1 MERSQLLELLP
12 CYLCGDLPPEMM
24 EQVRLALQ
32 TDPEALAALGG
43 LRQSQEHCAESLL
56 LSPPPDI
63 AWEQP
68 LTAPSSIGR
77 PWFALAAV
85 AVAVFALGVLLLP
98 SLSSPV
104 GALVDVASVH
114 EAQPLDHSG
123 FVSTRDARQLEKAF
137 ESQGL
142 DPMMAMVADLSHL
155 DLQLVGGHVVGNGT
169 VVVYVDGAGRPF
181 ECHMAMD
188 APSGEPDRVLSAD
201 GQPDLEVYGM
211 GDATAVVWRE
221 HGMICVLVSEHH
233 ALVVALAQAKV
244 WKA

>member
-12 CYLCGDLPPEMM
+12 CYLCGDLPPEAM
-24 EQVRLALQ
+24 EQVRLALEA
-32 TDPEALAALGG
+32 DPEALVALGG
-43 LRQSQEHCAESLL
+43 LRRVQEHCAESLMQG
-56 LSPPPDI
+56 PPPELK
-63 AWEQP
+63 WEEP
-68 LTAPSSIGR
+68 APAPSTIGR
-77 PWFALAAV
+77 PWAALAAV
-85 AVAVFALGVLLLP
+85 AVAVFALGVFLLP

-104 GALVDVASVH
+104 GALVEVSAVH
-114 EAQPLDHSG
+114 EAEPLSHGS
-123 FVSTRDARQLEKAF
+123 FIAARDARQLEKAF

-155 DLQLVGGHVVGNGT
+155 ELQLVGGHVVGNGT
-169 VVVYVDGAGRPF
+169 VVVYVDDAGRNF

-188 APSGEPDRVLSAD
+188 APSGEPNRVLSAD

-233 ALVVALAQAKV
+233 ALVVALARAKV
-244 WKA
+244 WKV